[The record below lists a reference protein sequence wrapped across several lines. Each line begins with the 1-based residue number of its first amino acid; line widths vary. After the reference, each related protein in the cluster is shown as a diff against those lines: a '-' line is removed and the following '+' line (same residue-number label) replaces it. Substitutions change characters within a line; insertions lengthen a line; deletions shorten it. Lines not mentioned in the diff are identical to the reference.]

1 MNFRTQLVDGK
12 PRIFFDSIGLLRN
25 YLRVFFTP
33 IIIDDSSTKTRSKR
47 NSRAINRLSEQ
58 KTKINNPKY
67 PPQRQSTRPE
77 QSTHNK
83 RVNEDGSGLGVYM
96 TMDELAELVNAVKE
110 NAKSKTSK

>member
-25 YLRVFFTP
+25 YLRLFLLLFIV
-33 IIIDDSSTKTRSKR
+33 DDSSTKTRSKR

-58 KTKINNPKY
+58 KTKTKY
-67 PPQRQSTRPE
+67 PTQRQPTRPE

-110 NAKSKTSK
+110 NAKSKISK